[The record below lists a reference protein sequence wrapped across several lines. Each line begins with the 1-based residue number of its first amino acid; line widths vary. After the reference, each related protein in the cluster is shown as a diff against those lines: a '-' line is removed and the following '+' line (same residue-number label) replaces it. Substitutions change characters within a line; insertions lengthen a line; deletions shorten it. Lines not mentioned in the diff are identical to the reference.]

1 MSVLEIESVEVGER
15 RVEALVRVPDPALGR
30 TSAAPG
36 IAERAVE
43 LLPGLRRHTCE
54 NDADRNALREFANTE
69 TPHLLEHVAVELM
82 ALSGAPRSLRGET
95 AWDFARDGAG
105 MFRVRL
111 EYEHDLV
118 AIGAL
123 REAAAIVEWLFLAEG
138 VAPDV
143 EAAATR
149 LRALR

>member
-1 MSVLEIESVEVGER
+1 MSVLEIERVEVGER
-15 RVEALVRVPDPALGR
+15 WVEALVRISAPALGR
-30 TSAAPG
+30 TSAVPR

-54 NDADRNALREFANTE
+54 NDAARDALREFANTE

-105 MFRVRL
+105 VFRVRL

-123 REAAAIVEWLFLAEG
+123 REAAAIVEWLFCAEG
-138 VAPDV
+138 PAPDV
-143 EAAATR
+143 ESAAER